1 MNPKCAHV
9 SVCHVLI
16 WASMYMDKWVCLC
29 VHLFAHWWILM
40 TDSMTFI
47 YTIIKWYPTAV
58 NCLLFPSQDTEQ
70 KAGNICCLARLRHTM
85 LTCILPKYWCTRLCQ
100 SRQNLHRTDSEL
112 FLQGQRYNL
121 AVAESPSA
129 LNMQRPGKNNGMSSA
144 IFLLA
149 ADTINC
155 NIV

>member
-1 MNPKCAHV
+1 M
-9 SVCHVLI
+9 SVHCVLK
-16 WASMYMDKWVCLC
+16 WACMYLYKRAC
-29 VHLFAHWWILM
+29 VVVPVYTPAYELVNFDDWDL
-40 TDSMTFI
+40 TFI
-47 YTIIKWYPTAV
+47 YTTIKWYSTALR
-58 NCLLFPSQDTEQ
+58 CLLFPSQDTEQ
-70 KAGNICCLARLRHTM
+70 KPGNICCLARLRDIM
-85 LTCILPKYWCTRLCQ
+85 LTCILPKYGCTQLCQ
-100 SRQNLHRTDSEL
+100 SWQKLRRTDSEL

-149 ADTINC
+149 ADTVNC